1 MPAPSARHIASSALC
16 AALLVG
22 ITGPA
27 AVAADSAR
35 EHSPAASA
43 DTRPV
48 RADVLLAKVRTINGG
63 ELAPVAD
70 LLDAVLK
77 ADNGRLPPDETRK
90 LGDAAKRALA
100 DASDPDEV
108 TDALDDAEDVLD
120 DTEGVLDDA
129 EDVLDDVEEG
139 VDSLLEALTSGAD
152 DTLEE
157 AGDLL
162 TSLESLV
169 KALLG
174 IGANETILPDA
185 AVPSD
190 AAASSTQTSTVLP
203 SAPPVTLPV
212 ITPLLQRLTSIL

>member
-1 MPAPSARHIASSALC
+1 MPALSARHIASSALC

-35 EHSPAASA
+35 ETSPAASA
-43 DTRPV
+43 DAQPV
-48 RADVLLAKVRTINGG
+48 RADVLLAKVRTMNGG

-77 ADNGRLPPDETRK
+77 ADNGRLSPDETRT

-100 DASDPDEV
+100 DVSDTDEV
-108 TDALDDAEDVLD
+108 ADALDDAVDDVLD
-120 DTEGVLDDA
+120 DT
-129 EDVLDDVEEG
+129 EDVLDDVEG
-139 VDSLLEALTSGAD
+139 DVDSLLEALTSDAGDTLPEAD
-152 DTLEE
+152 D
-157 AGDLL
+157 LL
-162 TSLESLV
+162 ASLESLV

-174 IGANETILPDA
+174 IGANEAITSDA

-190 AAASSTQTSTVLP
+190 AVASSTQTTTVVP
-203 SAPPVTLPV
+203 SAPPVTVPV
-212 ITPLLQRLTSIL
+212 IAPLLQGLMSIL

>member
-108 TDALDDAEDVLD
+108 TDALDD
-120 DTEGVLDDA
+120 VLDDA
-129 EDVLDDVEEG
+129 EGVLDDVEED

-212 ITPLLQRLTSIL
+212 ITPLLQGLMSIL